1 MPINYKQIY
10 FMENGINLQSTAENF
25 IISIDKNFMDKVFLM
40 KLLDKIRIEYLARK
54 IAFDDSIEDLGEEI
68 KQDWWEKNKARL
80 LS

>member
-1 MPINYKQIY
+1 
-10 FMENGINLQSTAENF
+10 MENGINLQSTAENF

-40 KLLDKIRIEYLARK
+40 KLLDKIRIEYLAQK

-80 LS
+80 LR

>member
-1 MPINYKQIY
+1 
-10 FMENGINLQSTAENF
+10 MENGINLQSTAENF

-80 LS
+80 LR

>member
-1 MPINYKQIY
+1 
-10 FMENGINLQSTAENF
+10 MENGINLQSTAENF

-54 IAFDDSIEDLGEEI
+54 IAFDESIEDLGENI

>member
-1 MPINYKQIY
+1 
-10 FMENGINLQSTAENF
+10 MENGINLQSTAENF